1 MYSRF
6 TVHRDE
12 IKLIRYL
19 PNVCAFVSVCR
30 ERNFKIWRC
39 DPKER
44 KQQIILS
51 FKINK
56 EVKDCIVFGQRE
68 DAPNSSRER
77 FLLVFKTGDT
87 ELFEFDAS
95 EDKLYWLEIGRDRE
109 HDCALSGADF
119 NISLQLLVTSDIK
132 GAIRIW
138 NRDKKFI
145 REIQLPT
152 SVESVCFLNKQGD
165 LLISH
170 AARVSHL
177 RFATYWTK
185 IFDYYGI
192 TNSKDD

>member
-1 MYSRF
+1 MDTEVLNQKLHTLTVVAATSDTHPQQEFVALGLSKGSVIMLHVLQLDRVYSRF

-56 EVKDCIVFGQRE
+56 EVKDCIVFGKRE
-68 DAPNSSRER
+68 DAPDNSRER

-119 NISLQLLVTSDIK
+119 NTSLQLLVTSDIK

-145 REIQLPT
+145 REI
-152 SVESVCFLNKQGD
+152 
-165 LLISH
+165 
-170 AARVSHL
+170 
-177 RFATYWTK
+177 
-185 IFDYYGI
+185 
-192 TNSKDD
+192 